1 MVNKKKWAIG
11 YAVLCILYF
20 VIAAAIPHDRLES
33 RGLEGIGKPS
43 LKLKTEEITDGTE
56 LRFDYQSDGQALSQL
71 SFYFTADGKN
81 LTNGI
86 IRIEAYDARTDE
98 LLASEVYELAELG
111 EEAFWGVTFTQEP
124 IGRELTLIITGE
136 DISEGPCVWLNTE
149 SQTEGSSL
157 LNGTL
162 LDQNLIYNAVYRT
175 QVHYVRQPLLVTA
188 MLAVLGGLFFLLT
201 GRTGPEQ
208 QAATGAQ
215 SGAQREDKAPCRTG
229 SRLRTAG
236 QYLQSFYEKYRKL
249 LGLGLLLLIV
259 ALVFYYVYDVQIRKA
274 MNSTHREVVMKDN
287 HELLPVTEDSREFV
301 QYYTTEETELVGLG
315 IRMDLSEDFAGEG
328 VIHAEVRDVTEMTEN
343 TVQTEMT
350 AGAEEDF
357 RSAGIL
363 LCTADIDASTLLDG
377 QYMGLIFD
385 SSQKGIQGH
394 TYEIRLEFSEELLD
408 SGLSVIVTPEGY
420 YQENTLY
427 VNGKESENRLS
438 MNAHTYFNLFLKKY
452 FFGVFLFAEF
462 TAAGFYYLTFLR
474 RCRIEKVFVFTILC
488 LGVIYNF
495 TLTPYM
501 TPDESYHIDMSYRH
515 SNTLLGI
522 ESAGENKCFKRED
535 DTQLEFTSNPSLENY
550 KNIYDGLFTMVKND
564 MLVEADATST
574 TEAPMIIYLPAVLGM
589 TLARLLHLGT
599 VPMLL
604 LGRWFSLLGF
614 TVLTYFAMKK
624 LPFGKSTLF
633 LLAILPMNLQQC
645 TSFSYDAV
653 ITGVSF
659 LFICWCLSLVFGER
673 LLKGTDM
680 LGLGILGI
688 ILVYGKSGVYL
699 PLALLIFLIPAE
711 RFGGKRIRNL
721 CAAGL
726 FLLPV
731 LCFLNRNTVTVS
743 YIAATTEATATVG
756 SSTTAAYTI
765 SYFLSQPLELI
776 RMLANTLSD
785 KTSFYLES
793 LVGQKMGWVEIE
805 ISEVISM
812 LFWLLLILSALKPKE
827 EPQFVRTGQ
836 KWWIAFVCA
845 ACAGV
850 ILAGMLL
857 TWTPYGNISI
867 EGVQGRYFIPFMPA
881 LMLLARNRR
890 LVWER
895 SPERGLLY
903 AGFVGELLAVMYLIK
918 AVLVL

>member
-1 MVNKKKWAIG
+1 MNKKKWAIG

-20 VIAAAIPHDRLES
+20 VISVAIPHDRLES

-43 LKLKTEEITDGTE
+43 LKLKTVEITDGTE
-56 LRFDYQSDGQALSQL
+56 LQFDYQSDGQALSQL
-71 SFYFTADGKN
+71 SFYFTADGRN
-81 LTNGI
+81 LTEGY
-86 IRIEAYDARTDE
+86 IRIEAYDAQTED
-98 LLASEVYELAELG
+98 LLVVQSYELSELG
-111 EEAFWGVTFTQEP
+111 AETFWGVTFAQEP
-124 IGRELTLIITGE
+124 VGRELRLVITAE
-136 DISEGPCVWLNTE
+136 DVEEGPYIWLNTE
-149 SQTEGSSL
+149 QQTEGSSYQNGNL
-157 LNGTL
+157 LG
-162 LDQNLIYNAVYRT
+162 QNLVYNAVYHT
-175 QVHYVRQPLLVTA
+175 QVHYVKQPFLVTA
-188 MLAVLGGLFFLLT
+188 MLAVLGGMFFLLT
-201 GRTGPEQ
+201 GRKPVE
-208 QAATGAQ
+208 Q
-215 SGAQREDKAPCRTG
+215 SGKKTAEKMAQKKSAHRIEN
-229 SRLRTAG
+229 SLRTAG
-236 QYLQSFYEKYRKL
+236 RGIKHFCQKYRRL

-287 HELLPVTEDSREFV
+287 GELLPITEKSRELV
-301 QYYTTEETELVGLG
+301 QYYTTEESELVGLG
-315 IRMDLSEDFAGEG
+315 IRMDLSEEFSGEG
-328 VIHAEVRDVTEMTEN
+328 VIHAEVRDVTGEPSETE
-343 TVQTEMT
+343 T
-350 AGAEEDF
+350 DS
-357 RSAGIL
+357 SAGEL
-363 LCTADIDASTLLDG
+363 LCAADIDASTLLDG

-385 SSQKGIQGH
+385 NSQQEVQGH
-394 TYEIRLEFSEELLD
+394 TYEIRLQFSDELLD
-408 SGLSVIVTPEGY
+408 SGLSVIVTPAGY

-427 VNGKESENRLS
+427 VNGEESENRLS

-452 FFGVFLFAEF
+452 FFGMFLFAEF
-462 TAAGFYYLTFLR
+462 TAAGFYYLTFMR
-474 RCRIEKVFVFTILC
+474 RCRIEKVFVFTVLC

-501 TPDESYHIDMSYRH
+501 TPDESYHIDMTYRH

-522 ESAGENKCFKRED
+522 DSAGENKCFKRQD
-535 DTQLEFTSNPSLENY
+535 DTKLEFTSNPSLENY
-550 KNIYDGLFTMVKND
+550 KNIYDGLFTMVKD
-564 MLVEADATST
+564 SALVEADATST
-574 TEAPMIIYLPAVLGM
+574 TEAPMIIYLPAVIGM
-589 TLARLLHLGT
+589 TLARILHLGT

-673 LLKGTDM
+673 MLKGTDM

-711 RFGGKRIRNL
+711 RFGGKRIRNI

-731 LCFLNRNTVTVS
+731 LCFLNRNSVAVS
-743 YIAATTEATATVG
+743 YIATTTEATATVG
-756 SSTTAAYTI
+756 SSMTAGYTI
-765 SYFLSQPLELI
+765 GYFLSQPLELI
-776 RMLANTLSD
+776 RVFANTLSD
-785 KTSFYLES
+785 KTAFYLES
-793 LVGQKMGWVEIE
+793 LIGQKMGWVEIE

-812 LFWLLLILSALKPKE
+812 LFWLLLIFSALKPKE
-827 EPQFVRTGQ
+827 EHQFVRAGQ
-836 KWWIAFVCA
+836 KCWIALVCA
-845 ACAGV
+845 ACAGI

-867 EGVQGRYFIPFMPA
+867 EGVQGRYFIPFMPV
-881 LMLLARNRR
+881 LMLLVRNKR
-890 LVWER
+890 LVWEH
-895 SPERGLLY
+895 SPERGLMY
-903 AGFVGELLAVMYLIK
+903 AGFIGEILAIMYLIK